1 MTEKT
6 KTANNEV
13 IQGVTSDIPDGDD
26 GLQSE
31 ITELLSK
38 YPNLD
43 RETIT
48 KRLVTLQADCVKLAE
63 LVLPGGVL
71 PLYVS
76 PLNPEL
82 PGEKQHITTWEQY
95 NHTGK
100 YGSYADNYCRPNEVG
115 DYQYPRRMDNGELEL
130 VSCGKLVDSGLK
142 ELTNLTGMISAFISM
157 AKARMLQLDT
167 QSSDGL
173 LTVKNRIDAK
183 IKEYE
188 RLQQQ
193 YMQQVRML
201 DNNTQLIERRS
212 KILKRDGDSL
222 DKAENQFNIERDVF
236 NEFVHVEDATRERN
250 QKMIKWAKIPLAILW
265 VIVAALA
272 LYLDIG
278 HRV

>member
-1 MTEKT
+1 MAEKT
-6 KTANNEV
+6 SNKV
-13 IQGVTSDIPDGDD
+13 IQGITADIPDGDD
-26 GLQSE
+26 GLQAE
-31 ITELLSK
+31 ITVLLSK

-63 LVLPGGVL
+63 RVLPGGVL

-76 PLNPEL
+76 PINPEL

-130 VSCGKLVDSGLK
+130 VSCGKLIDSGLK

-157 AKARMLQLDT
+157 AKTRMLQLDT
-167 QSSDGL
+167 QSTDGL

-236 NEFVHVEDATRERN
+236 DDFVKVEDATRERN

-272 LYLDIG
+272 LYIDIG
-278 HRV
+278 QRV

>member
-1 MTEKT
+1 MTEKGSN
-6 KTANNEV
+6 KV
-13 IQGVTSDIPDGDD
+13 IQGVTMDIPEGDD

-48 KRLVTLQADCVKLAE
+48 KRLVALQSDCVKLAE
-63 LVLPGGVL
+63 RVLPGGIL

-100 YGSYADNYCRPNEVG
+100 YGSFADNYCRPNEVG

-130 VSCGKLVDSGLK
+130 VSCGKLIDSGLK

-157 AKARMLQLDT
+157 AKTRMLQLDT
-167 QSSDGL
+167 QSTDGL
-173 LTVKNRIDAK
+173 LSVKNRIDAK

-193 YMQQVRML
+193 YLQLVRML

-212 KILKRDGDSL
+212 KILKRDGESL

-236 NEFVHVEDATRERN
+236 DEYVKVEDATRERN

-272 LYLDIG
+272 LYIDIG
-278 HRV
+278 QRV